1 MKKFKRVLYTI
12 NRSLGCMMFGA
23 TFGSILNGYL
33 KVALAI
39 SIINSLFF
47 GVSYFLECDSK
58 Y

>member
-12 NRSLGCMMFGA
+12 NRSLGCMIFGA

-33 KVALAI
+33 KTALVL
-39 SIINSLFF
+39 SLITTVMF
-47 GVSYFLECDSK
+47 GVGYFTEYESK